1 MIITVHCITSILT
14 QNQPLLAFTD
24 TTIQF
29 ANNEKHE
36 VMGSYCTVY
45 LLEKSRVVVQSKEER
60 NYHFFYQI
68 LTQSKDT
75 LNHLGLIND
84 PNYYRYLQ
92 NGQHVVDGM
101 NDEEHFNET
110 VQALQLIGTNEND
123 ITSLI
128 EVISSILHL
137 GNINIS
143 KGTND
148 ENDGHNDENEDAS
161 CILDLEGNVPKEKS
175 PLYYVSSLLAVTGES
190 IVTSLCTRLVVT
202 PTESYNVP
210 TKKQEALYRLEALSK
225 DLYSRTFN
233 WLVDCLNLHL
243 QSSSPNECET
253 ISILDIFGKLRKRK
267 YCIIL
272 LQ

>member
-1 MIITVHCITSILT
+1 LIITVHCITSILT

-75 LNHLGLIND
+75 L
-84 PNYYRYLQ
+84 

-175 PLYYVSSLLAVTGES
+175 PLYFVSSLLAVTGES